1 MTTFYKLYTLFL
13 WTTLVIVIAVF
24 GLVVFR
30 YAFNFPFYD
39 DFENIVL
46 FIHKFTTTNSLA
58 NRVALLFEQNFEHRV
73 LFSRVVTLTQFL
85 LTGQVNI
92 KWLIIIGDLSL
103 IGVLWLFYTY
113 QKTARLSL
121 PVLLAIGCLLFQLQT
136 YEDTISWA
144 TCSLQHA
151 PCIFFSLWSFHLA
164 LHRRSLYASGA
175 LALLALFTSANG
187 LAAIAIWLFIVS
199 ITTVERR
206 KVLLP
211 AAILIALTILH
222 ITTLT
227 IHSGSVFSHV
237 TSNIGPKFVL
247 LLSFAGQ
254 LADPNLTP
262 SFFSIILGALFVLPL
277 PLAIFQS
284 LFVRSRSVSILQWLC
299 IAGLSCLLFVAF
311 LIVFARGSEPDPG
324 GYKMDRY
331 KIYAAFFGVF
341 AVAFYDGYLPSSFKA
356 TVARNVAA
364 CTCLLF
370 CLTSY
375 YSYYVQL
382 VNYQS
387 SIEANQFNFLWSR
400 RIQYPLIYQDQDT
413 KVYLAPAQA
422 SFLSKTLPEAGHP
435 LLTAHWESTKD
446 SLIVEKTEGGDV
458 ISLSQ
463 NSFHEKGGYDKLF
476 VAAINKSD
484 KMPAYLFKVEGNYPS
499 GVKHF
504 LNTFSRP
511 VDPGFRSLVFKHKMR
526 QGEYEILLVSLKKGR
541 AARLYYL
548 TRVDV

>member
-13 WTTLVIVIAVF
+13 WTTLVIVIAIF

-30 YAFNFPFYD
+30 YSFNFPFYD

-46 FIHKFTTTNSLA
+46 FIHKFTTTNSLID
-58 NRVALLFEQNFEHRV
+58 RIALLFEQNFEHRV

-103 IGVLWLFYTY
+103 LGVLWLFYTY
-113 QKTARLSL
+113 QKTGRLSL
-121 PVLLAIGCLLFQLQT
+121 PALLAIGCLLFQLQT

-164 LHRRSLYASGA
+164 LHRRNLYASGA

-187 LAAIAIWLFIVS
+187 LATIVIWLFIAL
-199 ITTVERR
+199 IMAKERR
-206 KVLLP
+206 KIVLP
-211 AAILIALTILH
+211 AAILIALTTLH
-222 ITTLT
+222 IATMT
-227 IHSGSVFSHV
+227 IHSGSVLTHV
-237 TSNIGPKFVL
+237 TSNIGPKFTL

-254 LADPNLTP
+254 LADPNLVP
-262 SFFSIILGALFVLPL
+262 QYFSVLLGTLFVIPV
-277 PLAIFQS
+277 PLAIFQA
-284 LFVRSRSVSILQWLC
+284 LFRRTRSVSVLQWLC
-299 IAGLSCLLFVAF
+299 VAGICSLLFVAF
-311 LIVFARGSEPDPG
+311 LILFARGTEPDPG

-331 KIYAAFFGVF
+331 KIYAAFFGAF
-341 AVAFYDGYLPSSFKA
+341 AVAFYDGYLPSSFTA
-356 TVARNVAA
+356 TVARNLAA
-364 CTCLLF
+364 GVWVLF

-375 YSYYVQL
+375 YIYHVPL

-400 RIQYPLIYQDQDT
+400 RIQYPFIYQDQDT

-422 SFLSKTLPEAGHP
+422 SFLSKTLPEANHP
-435 LLTAHWESTKD
+435 LLTADWELAKD
-446 SLIVEKTEGGDV
+446 SLVIEKAEEGNV
-458 ISLSQ
+458 ISLGQ
-463 NSFHEKGGYDKLF
+463 NDFQEKGGYDQLF
-476 VAAINKSD
+476 VAAVNKSD
-484 KMPAYLFKVEGNYPS
+484 KKPCYLFKVEGNYPS
-499 GVKHF
+499 AVKHF
-504 LNTFSRP
+504 LSTFSRP
-511 VDPGFRSLVFKHKMR
+511 VDPGFRCLVYKNKMR
-526 QGEYEILLVSLKKGR
+526 QGEYEILLVSLKMGR

-548 TRVDV
+548 TRVNV